1 MPDVIVRNSP
11 LIIALFSVLFYL
23 RAYKAPHVDVANKD
37 TQRAI
42 LFALYALL
50 AAVI

>member
-1 MPDVIVRNSP
+1 MPDPLTALPYILVIFS
-11 LIIALFSVLFYL
+11 ALFYT

-42 LFALYALL
+42 LFALYAIL